1 MSKAKV
7 LFVSPN
13 PKSMSLLPPVVS
25 IFYGIFRANDIHMK
39 YFDTTFYDLNDHFTN
54 PEEFL
59 QNNLS
64 VEPYEHD
71 LPCEVT
77 TKKGL
82 DQLLKDFRQEVENYQ
97 PDVIMISAL
106 ESTATL
112 ARVMFSSIRD
122 LELPHVLGGVF
133 ATFAKSMAL
142 NFPEVDI
149 ICVGEGEP
157 AIVPL
162 VARLKA
168 GQALDGL
175 PGIWFKKSNGQI
187 VQNPMVA
194 PVDLDQTPRFSFEPF
209 EDSRCYRAMSGKVY
223 RMFPLET
230 HRGCP
235 CLCTFCNS
243 PLQNDLYKEET
254 GSKFFRI
261 KSIEKI
267 MEDVRYFVE
276 ECNAEYFFFWADNFL
291 AQTRKDIDVFCE
303 AYSEFKIPFFAQ
315 SYPATLD
322 DDKIKKLSEVGLHR
336 IGMGVEHGNED
347 FRSSVIK
354 RIYSNE
360 RAIENVKILKK
371 YGVQAGCHNIVGFP
385 TETPELHQDT
395 VTLNRALEPNSASCS
410 IFTPFIGTELR
421 KLALEKG
428 YLDDPE
434 ILAPSNSE
442 TSILD
447 MPEFSK
453 EQIAGKSRT
462 FNFYLKFPENRWKDI
477 ERAEEQSH
485 EGDRIF
491 FDLREECLDK
501 YLM

>member
-1 MSKAKV
+1 
-7 LFVSPN
+7 
-13 PKSMSLLPPVVS
+13 
-25 IFYGIFRANDIHMK
+25 
-39 YFDTTFYDLNDHFTN
+39 
-54 PEEFL
+54 
-59 QNNLS
+59 
-64 VEPYEHD
+64 
-71 LPCEVT
+71 
-77 TKKGL
+77 
-82 DQLLKDFRQEVENYQ
+82 
-97 PDVIMISAL
+97 
-106 ESTATL
+106 
-112 ARVMFSSIRD
+112 
-122 LELPHVLGGVF
+122 
-133 ATFAKSMAL
+133 
-142 NFPEVDI
+142 
-149 ICVGEGEP
+149 
-157 AIVPL
+157 
-162 VARLKA
+162 
-168 GQALDGL
+168 
-175 PGIWFKKSNGQI
+175 
-187 VQNPMVA
+187 
-194 PVDLDQTPRFSFEPF
+194 
-209 EDSRCYRAMSGKVY
+209 
-223 RMFPLET
+223 
-230 HRGCP
+230 
-235 CLCTFCNS
+235 
-243 PLQNDLYKEET
+243 LQNDLYKEET